1 MNAYQREHSMNHN
14 RGAFTLIELLVVIG
28 IIAILVGLVLPSLSK
43 ARDNGRTVVCLSR
56 LRELGK
62 GWQMYADENDNVIL
76 PGRMF
81 KKTGGINNPDNW
93 YDVGNGLKY
102 RPRWVASM
110 GAQVGVFAY
119 NEPLTR
125 DKDGVKADRQP
136 YDNET
141 YQCPSEPNW
150 IDERNY
156 AYGYNHQFLG
166 NARQTNDRF
175 HNFPVMTHK
184 IKASSGTVVAADCLG
199 TAAGFGQVRRQGYS
213 KDGTSYAARGNHG
226 WSLDPPRLTDESD
239 RGTGDADSPRTAVD
253 ARHQK
258 KANAVFADG
267 HGESMTPHEMGYR
280 VNKQGRFVD
289 YDPSEE
295 GSGGSGDEGSIGLAP
310 QSEWGPDTR
319 YLQANPLDGEVV
331 DGATNRLFS
340 GSGRDDDPPPLPA
353 AVQ

>member
-1 MNAYQREHSMNHN
+1 MNAHLKERILNHK

-28 IIAILVGLVLPSLSK
+28 IIALLVGLVLPSLSK

-62 GWQMYADENDNVIL
+62 GWQMYADDNDNVIL

-81 KKTGGINNPDNW
+81 EIPGGKNNPDNW

-102 RPRWVASM
+102 RPRWVATM
-110 GAQVGVFAY
+110 GAQVGVYAF

-125 DKDGVKADRQP
+125 DKDGIKADRQV

-141 YQCPSEPNW
+141 YQCPSEPGWN
-150 IDERNY
+150 DERNFG
-156 AYGYNHQFLG
+156 YGYNHQFLG
-166 NARQTNDRF
+166 NARQTNHRF
-175 HNFPVMTHK
+175 HNFPVLAHK
-184 IKASSGTVVAADCLG
+184 IKASSGTVVAADCMG
-199 TAAGFGQVRRQGYS
+199 TAAGFGKSRRVGYS
-213 KDGTSYAARGNHG
+213 RDGTNFAARGNHG

-239 RGTGDADSPRTAVD
+239 RGTGEAESPRTAVD

-258 KANAVFADG
+258 KANAIFADG
-267 HGESMTPHEMGYR
+267 HGATMTPYKMGYR
-280 VNKQGRFVD
+280 VNNTGRFVD
-289 YDPSEE
+289 YDPTE
-295 GSGGSGDEGSIGLAP
+295 GGSGESDGGAIGRAP
-310 QSEWGPDTR
+310 RRGWGPDTR
-319 YLQANPLDGEVV
+319 YLQADPLDDDI

-340 GSGRDDDPPPLPA
+340 GSGRDDDPPPLPD